1 MRMGNRTGETPV
13 QVSIAVPV
21 GWFYKE
27 NFTLLAPYGES
38 NVILSSE
45 PLDESITG
53 EEYAHIQGELLE
65 REFPGYSEISYEDF
79 ALGDEG
85 VAKLRVFEWM
95 PPDGSFPVTQAQLYY
110 VLSARGITSTA
121 TTSSVNLAKI
131 KSTLLDVLRS
141 IVLIGDPVPDAV
153 ET

>member
-1 MRMGNRTGETPV
+1 MRIGNRTCETPV

-27 NFTLLAPYGES
+27 NFTLLAPDGEF

-53 EEYAHIQGELLE
+53 EEYAHIQGELPE
-65 REFPGYSEISYEDF
+65 REFPGCSEFSYEDF

-95 PPDGSFPVTQAQLYY
+95 PPRRQFSRYPGAALLRLICEGDNANCHDIQREPRQDQVHCARRAPFYRCNRGSG
-110 VLSARGITSTA
+110 S
-121 TTSSVNLAKI
+121 
-131 KSTLLDVLRS
+131 
-141 IVLIGDPVPDAV
+141 
-153 ET
+153 